1 MSYVSSSATAQT
13 RSPLLIPR
21 RTVEAKVPSNA
32 GSSKSGVVSLATIWA
47 SRYVQVVNAYG
58 CSEPKCQ
65 LENPDEVFSEAGRTK
80 TATQTLKH
88 LNMASAAAW
97 ALTDELLSD
106 EIPRHGIPTEAIDPW
121 QIAADTHS
129 LFRLMFQAY
138 AEGKAPQRLSVIMG
152 NRFGKIRQRHTAGDP
167 RVIGFVSM
175 HLHYTGQKLLEK
187 LSPLERSLVASYLKV
202 MDDHMYMPLREACE
216 AAANHEMDSPALIA
230 VQHLL
235 SVSTTIAHAVC
246 NHVSRVYA
254 GYETY
259 SGRLISPTVRTSSI
273 RDVEM
278 FQVYLCLCTLEG
290 NLRSV
295 QRELFP
301 LCVMLYPQLNVS
313 WQLVQDMLKVL
324 RWEMYDYLSPEDM
337 RAFLPQLKALSEMF
351 APSVF
356 QSM

>member
-1 MSYVSSSATAQT
+1 MLHVSASAAQT
-13 RSPLLIPR
+13 RNLLPLPSAI
-21 RTVEAKVPSNA
+21 EAPSKP
-32 GSSKSGVVSLATIWA
+32 GIGSLAAIWA
-47 SRYVQVVNAYG
+47 SRYVRVVNAYG
-58 CSEPKCQ
+58 CSEPKHQ
-65 LENPDEVFSEAGRTK
+65 VENPDELVSEAGRAK
-80 TATQTLKH
+80 TAEVVLRH
-88 LNMASAAAW
+88 LNRASAAAW
-97 ALTDELLSD
+97 ALTDDLLSD
-106 EIPRHGIPTEAIDPW
+106 EIPKHGIPPEAVDPW

-129 LFRLMFQAY
+129 LFKLTFQAY
-138 AEGKAPQRLSVIMG
+138 AEGKAPQRLSVIVG
-152 NRFGKIRQRHTAGDP
+152 SRFGKIRQRHTAGDP

-187 LSPLERSLVASYLKV
+187 LSPMERSLVCPYFKV
-202 MDDHMYMPLREACE
+202 MDDHMYMPLRDACE
-216 AAANHEMDSPALIA
+216 AAANHEMNSPALIA

-246 NHVSRVYA
+246 NHVSRVHP

-259 SGRLISPTVRTSSI
+259 SGRLVSPTVRTSSI

-278 FQVYLCLCTLEG
+278 FQVYLCLCALEG

-324 RWEMYDYLSPEDM
+324 RWEMYDHLSPEDM
-337 RAFLPQLKALSEMF
+337 RAFLPHLQALTEMF
-351 APSVF
+351 SPAVF
-356 QSM
+356 QPI

>member
-1 MSYVSSSATAQT
+1 MSYASASANAHTSLSTTSSPTHA
-13 RSPLLIPR
+13 
-21 RTVEAKVPSNA
+21 EAH
-32 GSSKSGVVSLATIWA
+32 SKSSISSLAAIWA
-47 SRYVQVVNAYG
+47 SRYVRVVNAYG
-58 CSEPKCQ
+58 CSQPKYQ
-65 LENPDEVFSEAGRTK
+65 VENPDELVSEAGRSR
-80 TATQTLKH
+80 TAAQALKH
-88 LNMASAAAW
+88 LNRSSAAAW
-97 ALTDELLSD
+97 ALTDDLLSD
-106 EIPRHGIPTEAIDPW
+106 EIPKHGIPLEAIDPW

-129 LFRLMFQAY
+129 LFKLMFQAY
-138 AEGKAPQRLSVIMG
+138 AEGKPPQRLSVIIG
-152 NRFGKIRQRHTAGDP
+152 SRFGKIRQRHTAGDP
-167 RVIGFVSM
+167 RVIGFMSM

-187 LSPLERSLVASYLKV
+187 LSPLERSLVHPYFKV
-202 MDDHMYMPLREACE
+202 MDDHMYMPLRDACD

-235 SVSTTIAHAVC
+235 AVSTTIARSVC
-246 NHVSRVYA
+246 NHVSRVHA

-290 NLRSV
+290 HLRSV

-324 RWEMYDYLSPEDM
+324 RWEMYDHLSPKDM
-337 RAFLPQLKALSEMF
+337 QVFLPHLQALTEMF
-351 APSVF
+351 SPAVF
-356 QSM
+356 QPSLTL